1 MSAGIASTWRLFR
14 YHHADGTS
22 KDWAYRRLADGD
34 LEICWERTGQV
45 RQQRQYAARDA
56 TLVLRRAAE
65 KQGKG
70 YVALG
75 EAELKDGALVLSHP
89 TAPATGPAT
98 GPDPVAV
105 PHSSRTASRLVPGAL
120 DLSQIAAGEDDFWF

>member
-1 MSAGIASTWRLFR
+1 MSAGVASTWRLFR
-14 YHHADGTS
+14 YHHADGRS

-34 LEICWERTGQV
+34 LEVCWGRSAQV
-45 RQQRQYAARDA
+45 RQRRQYAARDV

-75 EAELKDGALVLSHP
+75 EAELRDGALVLSHP
-89 TAPATGPAT
+89 IAPATGPAT

-105 PHSSRTASRLVPGAL
+105 PPSSRTHRRAVPGPL
-120 DLSQIAAGEDDFWF
+120 DLSQVAAGEDDFWF

>member
-1 MSAGIASTWRLFR
+1 MSAGVASTWRLFR
-14 YHHADGTS
+14 YHHADGTA

-34 LEICWERTGQV
+34 LEICWGRTGQV
-45 RQQRQYAARDA
+45 RQQRQYAARDG

-75 EAELKDGALVLSHP
+75 EAELKEGALVLIHP
-89 TAPATGPAT
+89 SAPATGPIPAAAA
-98 GPDPVAV
+98 PR
-105 PHSSRTASRLVPGAL
+105 SSRTASRLVPGAL

>member
-1 MSAGIASTWRLFR
+1 MSTTGASSWRLFR

-34 LEICWERTGQV
+34 LEICWGRTAQV
-45 RQQRQYAARDA
+45 RQQRQYAARDE

-75 EAELKDGALVLSHP
+75 EAELKEGALVLIN
-89 TAPATGPAT
+89 TAVFATGPIPA
-98 GPDPVAV
+98 AV
-105 PHSSRTASRLVPGAL
+105 QPASRTTQRSVPGPL

>member
-1 MSAGIASTWRLFR
+1 VSTPVASSWRLFR
-14 YHHADGTS
+14 YHHTDGAS

-34 LEICWERTGQV
+34 LEICWGRTGQV
-45 RQQRQYAARDA
+45 RQHRQYAARDG

-75 EAELKDGALVLSHP
+75 EAELKDGALVLINT
-89 TAPATGPAT
+89 TASITGPIPAVVHAVSRT
-98 GPDPVAV
+98 RQHAV
-105 PHSSRTASRLVPGAL
+105 PGPL